1 MKAIVYLNPVLHT
14 KDTLALLGE
23 NIVQA
28 INDRKVSNVKVFNHI
43 FNPRLRTKYQSVK
56 DKPDQLFI
64 LYTHSASIEFTISAY
79 EVYDANIYLDF
90 LMGTQDKN
98 TEEFKSLEELRF
110 FLATINTNIQATL
123 TNEGVKALLTI
134 LDKHAQYLK
143 TFPKLRCFTSFLTT
157 VLTTAE
163 VEDAI
168 VDFNL
173 LH

>member
-43 FNPRLRTKYQSVK
+43 FNPRVRAKYQSVK

-64 LYTHSASIEFTISAY
+64 LYTHSATIEFTISVY

-90 LMGTQDKN
+90 LIGTQDKN
-98 TEEFKSLEELRF
+98 TEEFKTLEELKF
-110 FLATINTNIQATL
+110 FLSAFNVCTKATL
-123 TNEGVKALLTI
+123 TSEGVKALLTI

>member
-43 FNPRLRTKYQSVK
+43 FNPRLRTKYQCVK

-64 LYTHSASIEFTISAY
+64 LYTHTASIEFTISAY
-79 EVYDANIYLDF
+79 EVYDAYIYLDF

-110 FLATINTNIQATL
+110 FTINTNIQATL
-123 TNEGVKALLTI
+123 TSDGVKALLTI